1 MTTAGDTTTS
11 RASPDDF
18 ENILNFRDVG
28 KTVNDFLGRKLV
40 REGLLY
46 RSARPDDAT
55 LHDRRLLVD
64 EFGIK
69 TIIDLRTKTEHINA
83 AKKRQADVT
92 TLAESNAA
100 LLEPMHI
107 AGIRYLEIKLTG
119 RRFEKF
125 LLSQLSWW
133 SFIKFLF
140 LFLTGFRMRAIA
152 ILGRE
157 VMLPRG
163 LVGLGLDTLDNSG
176 PEIAETL
183 NAFLSPGGLPALIH
197 CTQGKD
203 RTGIIA
209 ILVLLILGV
218 PIDAIEHDYRLSDEA
233 LLPEKEARLVE
244 IRQIGLTDEWGET
257 SKTLVSRAAEHLVF
271 RYGGIDSY
279 LDGIGFGG
287 WERDMLREVLAA

>member
-1 MTTAGDTTTS
+1 MTSAGNATPS
-11 RASPDDF
+11 PASPCDF

-40 REGLLY
+40 REGLFY

-55 LHDRRLLVD
+55 LHDRHLLRD

-83 AKKRQADVT
+83 AKKRQADVL

-100 LLEPMHI
+100 LFEPMHI
-107 AGIRYLEIKLTG
+107 PGLRYLEIKLTG
-119 RRFEKF
+119 RRFERF

-133 SFIKFLF
+133 SFLKFLF
-140 LFLTGFRMRAIA
+140 LFLAGFRMRAIA

-183 NAFLSPGGLPALIH
+183 NAFLSPSGLPALIH

-209 ILVLLILGV
+209 ILVLLVLGV
-218 PIDAIEHDYRLSDEA
+218 PVDAIDHDYRLSDEA
-233 LLPEKEARLVE
+233 LLPEKEARLAE
-244 IRQIGLTDEWGET
+244 IREIGLTDEWGVT
-257 SKTLVSRAAEHLVF
+257 SKALVSRTAEHLVF
-271 RYGGIDSY
+271 RYGSVDSY

-287 WERDMLREVLAA
+287 RERDMLREVLAV